1 MTDAGVPQ
9 QRDGEQSTAT
19 LVCEGSACA
28 VVGAAPGAAVG
39 QAVPGGVPGLQLDG
53 LLRKQIS
60 DQVDRAGAS
69 APHAG

>member
-1 MTDAGVPQ
+1 MTDAAAPFPGGV
-9 QRDGEQSTAT
+9 EQVGGT

-28 VVGAAPGAAVG
+28 VVGAAPDGTAA
-39 QAVPGGVPGLQLDG
+39 QAVSGDVTGLLDG

-69 APHAG
+69 TPHAG

>member
-1 MTDAGVPQ
+1 MTDAGAPE
-9 QRDGEQSTAT
+9 QRGEEQSRGT

-39 QAVPGGVPGLQLDG
+39 QAVPGEVAGLLDG

>member
-1 MTDAGVPQ
+1 MTDAGAPE
-9 QRDGEQSTAT
+9 QRGEEQSRGT

-28 VVGAAPGAAVG
+28 VVGAAPGASAV
-39 QAVPGGVPGLQLDG
+39 QAVPGEVAGLQLDG